1 MPVELVAVEVT
12 AVGGAV
18 DEGGAAHFAAGFFFG
33 FLLHS
38 PLDPLL
44 HAVLVGVLDGPR
56 APAGNNHF
64 AGFLAVLQAY
74 STLPLMFLSFLE
86 LFQLSDQ
93 VLFDDVHGGDRA
105 LGFGEVDGDVGG
117 LGLQRDIHVL

>member
-44 HAVLVGVLDGPR
+44 HTVFVGVLDGPR
-56 APAGNNHF
+56 ASAGNNHF

-74 STLPLMFLSFLE
+74 SALSLMFLSFLE
-86 LFQLSDQ
+86 LFELADQ
-93 VLFDDVHGGDRA
+93 VVLDDVHGGDRA

-117 LGLQRDIHVL
+117 LGLQRGIHVL